1 MNKRIQFNDI
11 GRATYNR
18 ALICAIPLLTD
29 TGGSW
34 LLGFPSGPVRPSLGN
49 LILLGSPRKTML
61 MPALVRTPIQH
72 ASGVSRAP
80 SLTLFQILASRK
92 QDYRSMPSSQ
102 PECLELI

>member
-49 LILLGSPRKTML
+49 LIFLGSPRKAML

-80 SLTLFQILASRK
+80 FLTLFQTLASH
-92 QDYRSMPSSQ
+92 
-102 PECLELI
+102 